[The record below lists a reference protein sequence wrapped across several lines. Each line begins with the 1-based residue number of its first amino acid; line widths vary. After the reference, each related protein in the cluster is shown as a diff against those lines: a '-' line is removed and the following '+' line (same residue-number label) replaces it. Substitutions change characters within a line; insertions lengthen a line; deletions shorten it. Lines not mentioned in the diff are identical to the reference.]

1 LNEKG
6 AASTKSRFW
15 EARQIWQRLSSLAA
29 DGEVIV
35 SEITAA
41 EAGLA
46 IQGIES
52 RNLDLKGI
60 DHSVAIRVLRFVSTQ
75 DREAQ

>member
-1 LNEKG
+1 
-6 AASTKSRFW
+6 
-15 EARQIWQRLSSLAA
+15 
-29 DGEVIV
+29 V